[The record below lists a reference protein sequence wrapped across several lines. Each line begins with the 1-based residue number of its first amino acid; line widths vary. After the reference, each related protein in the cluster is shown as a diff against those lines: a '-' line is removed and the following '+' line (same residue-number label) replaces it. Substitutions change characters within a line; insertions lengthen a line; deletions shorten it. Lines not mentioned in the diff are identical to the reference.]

1 MLCARST
8 ALIDKT
14 IPSRLGVGLG
24 GGWQSECARRGFGG
38 SDEGPGEA
46 GGLSCRAPCGH
57 HMAPHGITGT
67 ALHHRCHTAARGWV
81 LDKMCNKGGK
91 KKKAPETVGGGGSS
105 RDSVCG
111 GGSSRDSLLNLS
123 ALHYRWKI
131 QRKKKRKKKS
141 VAELFKTLKPVLFK

>member
-1 MLCARST
+1 M
-8 ALIDKT
+8 
-14 IPSRLGVGLG
+14 
-24 GGWQSECARRGFGG
+24 GG
-38 SDEGPGEA
+38 SDEGPGEV
-46 GGLSCRAPCGH
+46 GGLSCRAPRGH

-67 ALHHRCHTAARGWV
+67 ALHHRCHAAARGWV
-81 LDKMCNKGGK
+81 LDKTCNKGGDK
-91 KKKAPETVGGGGSS
+91 KKKQNERSGGRGGGRGGS
-105 RDSVCG
+105 